1 VLERLRPRRIN
12 LRQDPV
18 LRLWIRSRKLHMPGH
33 HRVVLASR
41 RCTQFNPRD
50 ASWSRRM
57 ISPTPRHGLTPLT
70 LRVVAFAVLAL
81 IAVACSGSV
90 QHGSVAGSGPPP
102 ATSSASQSSP
112 ATGGCTTGEVHSLVT
127 GFIEA
132 FNTGDEQALQRLFAQ
147 AGQGFFWYSTDS
159 PGQRFNQA
167 ADDRG
172 RLMTYF
178 VQRHA
183 AHESLHLSSFKFNGN
198 SASMGDFEYTLTRT
212 ADHLPATPYVGKGSA
227 VCTAYPRTIGVW
239 SMARDPSR
247 S

>member
-1 VLERLRPRRIN
+1 
-12 LRQDPV
+12 
-18 LRLWIRSRKLHMPGH
+18 
-33 HRVVLASR
+33 
-41 RCTQFNPRD
+41 
-50 ASWSRRM
+50 M
-57 ISPTPRHGLTPLT
+57 ISPTAKHGPTPRT
-70 LRVVAFAVLAL
+70 LHVVAFAVLAL
-81 IAVACSGSV
+81 IAAACSGSI
-90 QHGSVAGSGPPP
+90 QHGSVAGSDAPPAMSSMSQPSSIQHGSVAGSDAPP
-102 ATSSASQSSP
+102 ATSSASQSSS

-127 GFIEA
+127 GFIKA

-147 AGQGFFWYSTDS
+147 TGQGFVWYTTDS

-167 ADDRG
+167 ADDRSS
-172 RLMTYF
+172 LMAYF

-227 VCTAYPRTIGVW
+227 MCTAYPRTIGLW

>member
-1 VLERLRPRRIN
+1 
-12 LRQDPV
+12 
-18 LRLWIRSRKLHMPGH
+18 
-33 HRVVLASR
+33 
-41 RCTQFNPRD
+41 
-50 ASWSRRM
+50 M
-57 ISPTPRHGLTPLT
+57 ISPTRT
-70 LRVVAFAVLAL
+70 LRIVGFAVLAL
-81 IAVACSGSV
+81 VAVACSGST
-90 QHGSVAGSGPPP
+90 QHGSVAGSGTPS
-102 ATSSASQSSP
+102 ATSSTSQSSS
-112 ATGGCTTGEVHSLVT
+112 ASGGCTTGEVHSLVT

-172 RLMTYF
+172 SLMAYF
-178 VQRHA
+178 AQRHA

-198 SASMGDFEYTLTRT
+198 SALMGEFEYTLTRT
-212 ADHLPATPYVGKGSA
+212 ADDLPATPYDGKGSA
-227 VCTAYPRTIGVW
+227 MCAAYPRTIGVW